1 MKKAPLMKSTSGIRG
16 IVGLSLHPE
25 NIVHYAAA
33 FGWFLKKG
41 KVVVGRDSRPS
52 GAYYSDLVVNT
63 LAMVGC
69 DVVDVGIVP
78 TPTVELAVKFHK
90 AAGGIAI
97 TASHNPLEWNALKFF
112 SSLGEFITKAQYN
125 RLEKIATGGPI
136 PFVPFDQLGK
146 IVFDDKANDRHIKSV
161 LKLKSISVPKI
172 RKAKFK
178 VVVDAIN
185 GAGSEAVPEL
195 LEKMGVKVIRLNCK
209 GDGDFFRK
217 PEPIPENLGQLGR
230 MVKRHKADIGMACDP
245 DADRLAL
252 VDEKGNPIGEEL
264 TLSLAVGYYLKRK
277 KGPVAINMSTSRVT
291 ADVAVSA
298 GSKVYLSPVGEANVI
313 AEMRKRKAVIGGEG
327 NGGVILPESHYGR
340 DALVAAVLTLA
351 YMAEAKMTVSELV
364 GTIPTYVNIKK
375 KAPLPAGFER
385 KILQVEKKVTAEF
398 GKIKVDRRDGLR
410 FDLDEGWIQVRKSN
424 TEPVYRLIVEASSA
438 KLAGK
443 YVSLVQKTLK

>member
-1 MKKAPLMKSTSGIRG
+1 MEKAPLMKSTSGIRG
-16 IVGLSLHPE
+16 IVGKSLTPE

-33 FGWFLKKG
+33 FGRFLKQG

-52 GAYYSDLVVNT
+52 GAYFSHLVCST

-69 DVVDVGIVP
+69 KVVDIGIVP
-78 TPTVELAVKFHK
+78 TPTVELAVTHHK

-112 SSLGEFITKAQYN
+112 SSLGEFITKAQYEQ
-125 RLEKIATGGPI
+125 LEKIASGKSI
-136 PFVPFDQLGK
+136 QYAAFDGLGS
-146 IVFDDKANDRHIKSV
+146 IEYDNHAIERHIASV
-161 LKLKSISVPKI
+161 MKLKSISIPKI
-172 RKAKFK
+172 RRGRFT

-185 GAGSEAVPEL
+185 GAGSSALPTL
-195 LEKMGVKVIRLNCK
+195 LERMGVMVIRLNCK

-217 PEPIPENLGQLGR
+217 PEPVPENLRQLGR
-230 MVKRHKADIGMACDP
+230 MVKRHKAHIGMACDP

-252 VDEKGNPIGEEL
+252 VDETGKPIGEEQ
-264 TLSLAVGYYLKRK
+264 TLGLAVGYYLKKK
-277 KGPVAINMSTSRVT
+277 KGPVAINLSTSRAT
-291 ADVAVSA
+291 ADVAEAA
-298 GSKVYLSPVGEANVI
+298 GSTVYYSPVGEANVI
-313 AEMRKRKAVIGGEG
+313 AEMRARNAVIGGEG

-351 YMAEAKMTVSELV
+351 HMAEAKMSVSALV

-385 KILQVEKKVTAEF
+385 KILQVKKKITAEY

-410 FDLDEGWIQVRKSN
+410 FDLEEGWIQVRKSN
-424 TEPVYRLIVEASSA
+424 TEPIYRLIVEARTN
-438 KLAGK
+438 KLADS
-443 YVSLVQKTLK
+443 YVSLVRKTLK